1 MSKISKNIENP
12 IDNIFIYF
20 SKKSSVFYKNI
31 GLTPNILTTLSLI
44 FGILS
49 GYLLYKGYSFLS
61 MIFWFI
67 AYYYDCC
74 DGYFARKYNME
85 SKFGDFYDHFSDFSK
100 LTLILIIMFMI
111 DKEKFLYWIPLIIF
125 TLSLALIHLGCQEKI
140 YNNNENSVSID
151 KLKVLCPN
159 KNNIKYTK
167 YFGTGTFTL
176 FIGYIILT
184 YNNF

>member
-1 MSKISKNIENP
+1 MS
-12 IDNIFIYF
+12 
-20 SKKSSVFYKNI
+20 
-31 GLTPNILTTLSLI
+31 
-44 FGILS
+44 
-49 GYLLYKGYSFLS
+49 
-61 MIFWFI
+61 
-67 AYYYDCC
+67 
-74 DGYFARKYNME
+74 R
-85 SKFGDFYDHFSDFSK
+85 
-100 LTLILIIMFMI
+100 
-111 DKEKFLYWIPLIIF
+111 
-125 TLSLALIHLGCQEKI
+125 KI